1 MNGEADN
8 PEELSHLLSSL
19 SAYHPEIINAT
30 TSNQLDELLSSSA
43 SVKFLKGI
51 AARDC
56 QREGLKEVTFEA
68 DGILEAEY
76 TYEAK
81 RLSRILDIL
90 GVSRQHLSK
99 GGEANLDSLTNLAM
113 ILGLGET
120 KAVSFQCAMTDLLIE
135 EQGAEENHVRQTK
148 LLELLERR
156 RHDVEDYC
164 GRVAGIFS
172 ELQAEEEVDNQRLLE
187 YNRNTDVLLE
197 KGHEYN
203 NRLAELE
210 ALIPPDIHLHRYDTI
225 LALQSEVEA
234 MANELE
240 KKDITLRSFCDL
252 PPDIALARLKL
263 TERRQELSRLID
275 NKQALLSSIA
285 HGIS

>member
-19 SAYHPEIINAT
+19 STNHPETFDAT
-30 TSNQLDELLSSSA
+30 ASNHLDELLSSSA
-43 SVKFLKGI
+43 SVRFLKGI

-56 QREGLKEVTFEA
+56 QREGLKEVTSEA
-68 DGILEAEY
+68 DEILEADY
-76 TYEAK
+76 IYEAK
-81 RLSRILDIL
+81 RLSSILDTL
-90 GVSRQHLSK
+90 RVSRQHLSK
-99 GGEANLDSLTNLAM
+99 GGEANLDALTNLAM

-120 KAVSFQCAMTDLLIE
+120 NAVSFQCAMTDLLIE
-135 EQGAEENHVRQTK
+135 EQEAEENHVRQAK
-148 LLELLERR
+148 LLESLERR
-156 RHDVEDYC
+156 MHDVDEYS
-164 GRVAGIFS
+164 GRVASIFS
-172 ELQAEEEVDNQRLLE
+172 ELQEGEEVDNQRLLE
-187 YNRNTDVLLE
+187 YNRNTDVLRQ

-210 ALIPPDIHLHRYDTI
+210 ALIPPDIDLYRHDTI
-225 LALQSEVEA
+225 LALQSEVDA

-252 PPDIALARLKL
+252 PPDMALARLKL
-263 TERRQELSRLID
+263 TERRQELARLIE
-275 NKQALLSSIA
+275 NKQAVLSSIA